1 MKTSV
6 GRNKFF
12 WPREQGRGKMEQE
25 LAYLVLTRERQG
37 RGSVNSGIMTLKR
50 NMEKTSNHMQLT
62 GIHVNGI
69 KVR

>member
-12 WPREQGRGKMEQE
+12 WPREQGRGNMEQE

-37 RGSVNSGIMTLKR
+37 RGSVTLWNYDLEEKHGENIKSYAVDR
-50 NMEKTSNHMQLT
+50 NTC
-62 GIHVNGI
+62 
-69 KVR
+69 

>member
-37 RGSVNSGIMTLKR
+37 RGSVTLW
-50 NMEKTSNHMQLT
+50 NYDLEEKHGEN
-62 GIHVNGI
+62 I
-69 KVR
+69 KS